1 MAFLEK
7 TTGHFLR
14 MNTIDRVMQNS
25 VGIVYT
31 LGILSKIGTEI
42 DTTQNTVTNY
52 QKLLRLYKKSSELVQ
67 ESEVTVD
74 RAIRL
79 KMNVNEKMVYP
90 FVEACLVVSE
100 DVQRF
105 YLDKLDIVS
114 RALPASAQM
123 HASTEPEPPEA
134 CLICVADL
142 TQTDRVKACTG
153 CGRDDICVQC
163 DMNLEACPFCRM
175 PFG

>member
-14 MNTIDRVMQNS
+14 MNTIERVMQNS

-31 LGILSKIGTEI
+31 LGVLSHIGKEI
-42 DTTQNTVTNY
+42 DTSQNTVSNY
-52 QKLLRLYKKSSELVQ
+52 QKLLRLYKKSTELVQ

-90 FVEACLVVSE
+90 FVEACLAVSE
-100 DVQRF
+100 DVQRY
-105 YLDKLDIVS
+105 YLDKLDVVS
-114 RALPASAQM
+114 RALPASVQM
-123 HASTEPEPPEA
+123 QAGTEPDPTEA

-142 TQTDRVKACTG
+142 SKTERVAGCPG

-163 DMNLEACPFCRM
+163 DGNLEACPFCRM
-175 PFG
+175 PFR

>member
-14 MNTIDRVMQNS
+14 MNTIERVMQNS

-79 KMNVNEKMVYP
+79 KMNVND
-90 FVEACLVVSE
+90 FGH
-100 DVQRF
+100 
-105 YLDKLDIVS
+105 
-114 RALPASAQM
+114 PA
-123 HASTEPEPPEA
+123 E
-134 CLICVADL
+134 L
-142 TQTDRVKACTG
+142 
-153 CGRDDICVQC
+153 
-163 DMNLEACPFCRM
+163 
-175 PFG
+175 